1 MNIAKEIIK
10 IARKDIDKALA
21 LCEHL
26 RALTDAPEQ
35 GPLGIEPVSSL
46 NIEADTDTTDTAS
59 FDLEQAS
66 VTTNAELDD
75 FARMAPPAHTVGLI
89 VKVHNRA
96 VAETL
101 VGYRV
106 VWGWSAYTPTNNGF
120 DDRECV
126 ITSTT
131 DEGLLVDKGYWAA
144 HVVQYIDAEGDPL
157 FVRVKGLPN
166 GS

>member
-1 MNIAKEIIK
+1 MRLDNTRAEIGVSGSSRAKIR
-10 IARKDIDKALA
+10 AASASSGRSLA
-21 LCEHL
+21 L
-26 RALTDAPEQ
+26 
-35 GPLGIEPVSSL
+35 
-46 NIEADTDTTDTAS
+46 S